1 MFKILYAITNFLKI
15 FLKIEKVETRASGIQ
30 GADFD
35 EIYGELMGI
44 GERMEEAKLICSNID
59 DKSRD
64 KENDEKGKA
73 DDIRKIVTERFNETK
88 KRKEEDGKEVTPKRD
103 TKYLEAMA
111 LVEQGLKIE
120 EENAKMEREMR

>member
-1 MFKILYAITNFLKI
+1 MFKILYAITNFLK
-15 FLKIEKVETRASGIQ
+15 FFFKIERVEARASGIE

-35 EIYGELMGI
+35 KIYRELMDI
-44 GERMEEAKLICSNID
+44 GERMEEAKLICNNID

-64 KENDEKGKA
+64 KENDEKRKA

-88 KRKEEDGKEVTPKRD
+88 KRKEEDGKEVTPKRNR
-103 TKYLEAMA
+103 KYLEAMT